1 MTRKTETV
9 VEHAARLHNAKL
21 DTEMIAERMGV
32 ARVTVNG
39 YISRARAAGLIE
51 GPIGGNMGHLL
62 RSLQPEVRHWLEAQ
76 VPPDGT
82 VTEMIAAIVTDA
94 YYDENHIAYPDTGM

>member
-1 MTRKTETV
+1 MTHKNETV

-82 VTEMIAAIVTDA
+82 VTEFIAAIVTDA

>member
-82 VTEMIAAIVTDA
+82 VTEFIAAIVTDA

>member
-9 VEHAARLHNAKL
+9 VQHAARLHNAKL
-21 DTEMIAERMGV
+21 DTEVIAERMGV

-39 YISRARAAGLIE
+39 YISKARAAGLID

-62 RSLQPEVRHWLEAQ
+62 RSLPPEVRHWLEKQ
-76 VPPDGT
+76 VPAGGT
-82 VTEMIAAIVTDA
+82 VTEMIGAIIADA
-94 YYDENHIAYPDTGM
+94 YYEENYIAYPDTGM

>member
-1 MTRKTETV
+1 
-9 VEHAARLHNAKL
+9 
-21 DTEMIAERMGV
+21 
-32 ARVTVNG
+32 
-39 YISRARAAGLIE
+39 
-51 GPIGGNMGHLL
+51 MGHLL

-82 VTEMIAAIVTDA
+82 VTEFIAAIVTDA

>member
-82 VTEMIAAIVTDA
+82 VTEFIAAIVTDA
-94 YYDENHIAYPDTGM
+94 YYEENYIAYPDTGM

>member
-1 MTRKTETV
+1 MLEVPT
-9 VEHAARLHNAKL
+9 
-21 DTEMIAERMGV
+21 
-32 ARVTVNG
+32 
-39 YISRARAAGLIE
+39 
-51 GPIGGNMGHLL
+51 IGGNMGHLL

-82 VTEMIAAIVTDA
+82 VTEFIAAIVTDA